1 MPNKDHDTTKCL
13 EFIKNVQDSLKYYK
27 SLGNLM
33 KQVTLDETWNGVF
46 PWKHKLLII
55 EGAHLGVHDLWSVME
70 I

>member
-1 MPNKDHDTTKCL
+1 
-13 EFIKNVQDSLKYYK
+13 
-27 SLGNLM
+27 M
-33 KQVTLDETWNGVF
+33 KQVTLDETWNGVLNYKF